1 MMQYVK
7 IGTESLVSELK
18 EMCDDSILINF
29 ICLLSSHG
37 LMGSQS
43 VCKDVIS
50 HTYVTLHGLSCKVA
64 WLFKSSLIII
74 F

>member
-1 MMQYVK
+1 MQYVK
-7 IGTESLVSELK
+7 IETESLVSELEEK
-18 EMCDDSILINF
+18 CDDSILINL
-29 ICLLSSHG
+29 ICLLASHG
-37 LMGSQS
+37 LMGNQS

-50 HTYVTLHGLSCKVA
+50 HTYVMLHGLSCKVA